1 MSGPRK
7 RNRNPEKVSVAA
19 KGLTHSGYQ
28 RTVPA
33 PDFPESCSQCKQVQ
47 RAAAAGTPGLSRSPS
62 NSASSSIAV
71 TGRV

>member
-7 RNRNPEKVSVAA
+7 RNRNPEK
-19 KGLTHSGYQ
+19 HSGYQ

-33 PDFPESCSQCKQVQ
+33 PDFPESCSQCKQQLLPCVPTKVQ